1 MKTERCS
8 KGHFAFFA
16 AVFFSLCVHV
26 SANHTAHPT
35 VTSDTWN
42 SSSPNPRGSL
52 NASEGSTEVPSS
64 TAPGS
69 ETAATWGKEPGT
81 PQPRPSARAP
91 RPPTPSPATRTVSAG
106 PRDATKA
113 RTTVPKGTTKET
125 CEDNKPLILICFI
138 VIAVL
143 LLICTFLLLS
153 TVVLANKLSYL
164 KKAKQGK
171 RAPRSNGDFLA
182 ANSFWPSAAG
192 TWHRLPREAA
202 GTDLLMQEL
211 VAEREAVLQSRAE
224 DTATRHLAMQGAA
237 DQPDQETRTPGSV
250 LANFVVEI

>member
-16 AVFFSLCVHV
+16 AAFVSLCLHV
-26 SANHTAHPT
+26 SANHTGHPM

-42 SSSPNPRGSL
+42 STGPNPRGSL
-52 NASEGSTEVPSS
+52 NRSEASTKVPLS
-64 TAPGS
+64 TAPS
-69 ETAATWGKEPGT
+69 SKTRATFGKQPGT
-81 PQPRPSARAP
+81 SQPWATARAP
-91 RPPTPSPATRTVSAG
+91 SPSPVTSAVSAAGG

-113 RTTVPKGTTKET
+113 KTTATKGTTKKT

-143 LLICTFLLLS
+143 VLICTFLLLS

-171 RAPRSNGDFLA
+171 RTPRSNSDFLA
-182 ANSFWPSAAG
+182 ANSFWPTAAG
-192 TWHRLPREAA
+192 TWHRLPRER
-202 GTDLLMQEL
+202 GLLMQEL
-211 VAEREAVLQSRAE
+211 VPEREAALRSRAE
-224 DTATRHLAMQGAA
+224 DAA
-237 DQPDQETRTPGSV
+237 ARPSKETSAPEGV

>member
-1 MKTERCS
+1 MKTARCS
-8 KGHFAFFA
+8 QGHSAFFA
-16 AVFFSLCVHV
+16 ALFFSLCLRV

-42 SSSPNPRGSL
+42 SSSPDPRGSR
-52 NASEGSTEVPSS
+52 NASEGSTEGPSS
-64 TAPGS
+64 TAPGGR
-69 ETAATWGKEPGT
+69 TAVTWGEQPGT
-81 PQPRPSARAP
+81 PQPRASARAP
-91 RPPTPSPATRTVSAG
+91 SPPATGTVSAG

-113 RTTVPKGTTKET
+113 RTTVTKGATKET

-138 VIAVL
+138 VIAAL

-171 RAPRSNGDFLA
+171 RAPRSNGDFVA

-211 VAEREAVLQSRAE
+211 AAERDAALQSGAE
-224 DTATRHLAMQGAA
+224 DVAARHLAARAA
-237 DQPDQETRTPGSV
+237 AEQPDQETRTPGSA